1 MNPKTMNTTAL
12 AFLGDAVYEVYVR
25 KHVLAGGQI
34 HADRLHRLAV
44 RYVCADGQATALK
57 AMMTA
62 GFLTEDELALVRRA
76 RNHRSASKPKN
87 ADPVV
92 YKLATAFE
100 ALLGALYLAQEQERL
115 TEVMAKAVA
124 LTEQTEL
131 AEQR

>member
-1 MNPKTMNTTAL
+1 MNPKMMNTTAL

-25 KHVLAGGQI
+25 EHVLAGGQI

-44 RYVCADGQATALK
+44 RYVCADGQAAALK
-57 AMMTA
+57 SMMTA

-115 TEVMAKAVA
+115 AEVMAKAVA
-124 LTEQTEL
+124 LTEQ
-131 AEQR
+131 R